1 MAPPVFRVIHKT
13 STPMPEWS
21 HTDLSVHFGDDM
33 GPEYVPDYGLELDD
47 SYTREIMHN
56 NYGNVL
62 IDPYNNIFDNSK
74 FLSTQIDTRPSI
86 PVLQCDTPPENQT
99 SSSLLIPAPEYSRQ
113 QPLYKNLNLSYPSQD
128 ATCSY
133 IPPPSLQLET
143 AVPLCTVCE
152 GECTSAHS
160 CPGCHIPFHTI

>member
-1 MAPPVFRVIHKT
+1 MTIINYFKILEQDQELNGDYPVDNISSKPA
-13 STPMPEWS
+13 SS

-62 IDPYNNIFDNSK
+62 IDPYNNILDNSK
-74 FLSTQIDTRPSI
+74 FLSTPIDTRPSI

-99 SSSLLIPAPEYSRQ
+99 SSQLLIPAPEYSCQ
-113 QPLYKNLNLSYPSQD
+113 QPLYNNLNPFHPSQD
-128 ATCSY
+128 PSCS
-133 IPPPSLQLET
+133 
-143 AVPLCTVCE
+143 
-152 GECTSAHS
+152 
-160 CPGCHIPFHTI
+160 